1 MLRVEV
7 VLEGCILKQLTRIG
21 DALMALKDEFTA
33 LVTALDTATNQ
44 VATQLAKMQTE
55 ITGLLANPNSITNDD
70 KVAVEATFQTQIDR
84 LTTMGKDPENPIP
97 PVPPEVS

>member
-70 KVAVEATFQTQIDR
+70 KVAVEAAFQTQIDR
-84 LTTMGKDPENPIP
+84 LTVMGKDPENPLP
-97 PVPPEVS
+97 PVSVPAP